1 MLCLCNHCSL
11 LFAESYLKALL
22 LFTHVTTAF
31 LIMYAHKV
39 AWALCWALCS
49 AAILQFLQLDAL
61 RAAGVMVLML
71 TELES
76 SYFLY
81 SFWLL

>member
-1 MLCLCNHCSL
+1 MLCLCNHCRL

-31 LIMYAHKV
+31 LIIYAHKV
-39 AWALCWALCS
+39 AWALCP